1 MTSGKL
7 AIIGQG
13 YVGLPLAM
21 SAVDAGFD
29 VIGVD
34 LDERRVKQLTMGDS
48 FVEDVPAQRLA
59 TALETGR
66 YHPTGDYGDIA
77 GFDVCVISVPTPLR
91 DGVPDLSC
99 VESAARSVGRHVI
112 QGSTVILE
120 STSYPG
126 TTQDVVGPLL
136 SAQSGLHAP
145 GDFFLG
151 FSPER
156 IDPGNRRWRLEN
168 TPKIV
173 SGVDEASLARVR
185 AFYDRIVERTVPVS
199 SPRTAELAKLLEN
212 TFRQVNIALVNELAL
227 AARRIGADVW
237 EAIDA
242 AATKPFGFMRF
253 EPGPGVGGHCLPVD
267 PSYLAWHV
275 KRTLGRSFRFIE
287 LANDVN
293 NHMPEH
299 IVARLF
305 EALGRRGKTLSGA
318 RLLLLGLAYK
328 RDTGDVRESPALAV
342 AQALGGLGANLRAVE
357 PYAESD
363 RIPCE
368 IVLVELTADEVA
380 AADAVVVLTDHS
392 GFDYRMVEKHA
403 AYVFDTRHRCSG
415 GHVEVL

>member
-1 MTSGKL
+1 MNRGKL
-7 AIIGQG
+7 AVIGQG

-21 SAVDAGFD
+21 GAVEAGFD
-29 VIGVD
+29 VVGLDV
-34 LDERRVKQLTMGDS
+34 DERRVKQLAMGES
-48 FVEDVPAQRLA
+48 FVEDVAARRVA
-59 TALETGR
+59 AALETRR
-66 YHPTGDYGDIA
+66 YHPTCDEEDIS
-77 GFDVCVISVPTPLR
+77 GFDICVISVPTPLR
-91 DGVPDLSC
+91 DGVPDLGC
-99 VESAARSVGRHVI
+99 VESAARAVGRYVTK
-112 QGSTVILE
+112 GSTVVLE

-136 SAQSGLHAP
+136 SAQSGLRAP

-173 SGVDEASLARVR
+173 SGVDDASLAMVR

-212 TFRQVNIALVNELAL
+212 TFRQVNIALVNELAT

-242 AATKPFGFMRF
+242 ASTKPFGFMRF

-299 IVARLF
+299 IVARLY

-318 RLLLLGLAYK
+318 RLLLLGLSYK

-342 AQALGGLGANLRAVE
+342 AQALGELGARVRAVE
-357 PYAESD
+357 PHAESD

-368 IVLVELTADEVA
+368 IALVELTAQEVA

-392 GFDYRMVEKHA
+392 GFDYQLVESHA
-403 AYVFDTRHRCSG
+403 VYVFDARHRCHG
-415 GHVEVL
+415 PHVEAL